1 MKILWLSHLVPYPP
15 KAGVLLRAYNLLR
28 ETSRYHE
35 VDLFAFV
42 QESWIR
48 RFYPDLQD
56 GIWETRER
64 LSEFCT
70 VSGYTAI
77 PWERR
82 IGGRLLLPA
91 VSAFGGLCYTIRW
104 LTSSQ
109 AREQLQRIGIEKEY
123 DIVHFDTISLA
134 QYRDCFGRTPCS
146 LGHHN
151 IESHM
156 MLRRAELAGNPVK
169 RLYFYQEG
177 CRLKE
182 YERKT
187 ASEFKVHIT
196 CSALDSER
204 LREQIPEAE
213 IVDVAN
219 GVDIDYFQT
228 DSARSVVMNSLVFVG
243 TMDWYPNVQAMEWFI
258 EQVWPKLDT
267 QRPRVTLGIVGSN
280 PPESLR
286 QLAAR
291 VEGITV
297 YGYVDDVRP
306 YIQGADLY
314 VCPIFDGGGTKL
326 KLLDAFAMK
335 KCVVAHPVAVEGINV
350 TEGVDVC
357 LASTVDQYVKAIAE
371 LLDRPDERL
380 RIGNAARTLAEN
392 EYSFS
397 ALGRKF
403 SDVLESAAEQKM
415 LKAS

>member
-1 MKILWLSHLVPYPP
+1 MRILWLSHLVPYPP

-28 ETSRYHE
+28 ETSHYHD
-35 VDLFAFV
+35 VSLFAFV

-48 RFYPDLQD
+48 RFYPDLEA
-56 GIWETRER
+56 GVRETREK
-64 LSEFCT
+64 LGEFCT

-82 IGGRLLLPA
+82 TGGRFMLPA
-91 VSAFGGLCYTIRW
+91 VSVMGGQCYTVRW
-104 LTSSQ
+104 LASAE
-109 AREQLQRIGIEKEY
+109 ARRQLQRIAAEGDY
-123 DIVHFDTISLA
+123 DLVHFDTISLA

-156 MLRRAELAGNPVK
+156 MLRRSELSGNPFK

-177 CRLKE
+177 RRLQK
-182 YERKT
+182 YERTT
-187 ASEFKVHIT
+187 ADRFKVHIT

-204 LREQIPEAE
+204 LRELVPESR
-213 IVDVAN
+213 IVDVPN
-219 GVDIDYFQT
+219 GVDIDYFKH
-228 DSARSVVMNSLVFVG
+228 DSARPLVMNSLVFVG
-243 TMDWYPNVQAMEWFI
+243 TMDWYPNVKAMEWFI
-258 EQVWPKLDT
+258 EEVWPKLVT
-267 QRPRVTLGIVGSN
+267 QRPGVTLGVVGSN

-286 QLAAR
+286 QLAAQT
-291 VEGITV
+291 EGITV

-306 YIQGADLY
+306 YVQGAELY

-335 KCVVAHPVAVEGINV
+335 KCVLAHPVAVEGINA
-350 TEGVDVC
+350 TDGVDIC
-357 LASTVDQYVKAIAE
+357 LASTADEYVKAIVD
-371 LLDRPDERL
+371 LLDRPDERS
-380 RIGNAARTLAEN
+380 RIGSAARNLAEN

-403 SDVLESAAEQKM
+403 SDVLKSSTESAMED
-415 LKAS
+415 